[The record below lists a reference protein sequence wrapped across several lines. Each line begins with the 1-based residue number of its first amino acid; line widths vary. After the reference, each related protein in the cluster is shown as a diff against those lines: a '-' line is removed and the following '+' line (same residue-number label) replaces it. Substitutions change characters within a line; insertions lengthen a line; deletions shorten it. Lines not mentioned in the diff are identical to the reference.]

1 MQLKSTD
8 SIWCVERRWST
19 FLSEVCDFST
29 NTGKQKMEIFNN
41 SSAAHKISS
50 SLVQKWAFLVAQLVK
65 NLPAVQE
72 TRVRS
77 LGQEDPLEKEMA
89 THSSTLAWRIP
100 WTEES
105 GLCNSPWG
113 HKESDM
119 TVRLCSEMTS
129 WTFFVFGQFG
139 FELSFVHWPEMCTKC
154 PSPCQMLRWA
164 GILPGILCSDHTSW
178 TEQCAQGQV
187 QFLVPPA
194 AWAPLKAHL

>member
-1 MQLKSTD
+1 
-8 SIWCVERRWST
+8 
-19 FLSEVCDFST
+19 
-29 NTGKQKMEIFNN
+29 MEIFNN

-89 THSSTLAWRIP
+89 THSSSLAWRIP

-105 GLCNSPWG
+105 GCNSPWG

-119 TVRLCSEMTS
+119 TVDS
-129 WTFFVFGQFG
+129 
-139 FELSFVHWPEMCTKC
+139 
-154 PSPCQMLRWA
+154 
-164 GILPGILCSDHTSW
+164 
-178 TEQCAQGQV
+178 V
-187 QFLVPPA
+187 Q
-194 AWAPLKAHL
+194 K

>member
-8 SIWCVERRWST
+8 SIRCVERRWST

-29 NTGKQKMEIFNN
+29 NIGKQKMEIFNN

-89 THSSTLAWRIP
+89 THSSSLAWRIP

-105 GLCNSPWG
+105 GCNSPWG

-119 TVRLCSEMTS
+119 TADSVQKWLLGSFLYLVSLGLNCPLFT
-129 WTFFVFGQFG
+129 GQ
-139 FELSFVHWPEMCTKC
+139 KC
-154 PSPCQMLRWA
+154 VPSALHQCRMRRWV
-164 GILPGILCSDHTSW
+164 GILPGILCSGHTSW

-194 AWAPLKAHL
+194 AWVPLKAHL